1 MISYYYLLENLQL
14 LLHIHFQE
22 EKSNLNSSQKQNN
35 KFIQNSSE
43 RLLKIFISRLIG
55 VEGIMA
61 VSSNN
66 NLSFNLFF
74 SALNEKFIRGE
85 NSFYDKFKNEKRTT
99 SKCSNKNGLKNDC
112 IINSISLMGIVAFLF
127 YTGSFIFLFFALIF
141 ICLICSLLEILAYK
155 LSNNMVFASFI
166 AQVLA
171 YRLWHF
177 GYIPSNMSI
186 FKGINQ
192 LPPGFLLGIKSS
204 KNSFMQWMTVSPF
217 SKSKHFYFK
226 I

>member
-1 MISYYYLLENLQL
+1 MISVVLVSKQRNEFV
-14 LLHIHFQE
+14 IKDFQE

-85 NSFYDKFKNEKRTT
+85 NSFYDKFKNEERTT

-112 IINSISLMGIVAFLF
+112 KINSISLMGIIAFLF
-127 YTGSFIFLFFALIF
+127 YTGSFIF
-141 ICLICSLLEILAYK
+141 Y
-155 LSNNMVFASFI
+155 
-166 AQVLA
+166 
-171 YRLWHF
+171 
-177 GYIPSNMSI
+177 
-186 FKGINQ
+186 
-192 LPPGFLLGIKSS
+192 FLR
-204 KNSFMQWMTVSPF
+204 
-217 SKSKHFYFK
+217 
-226 I
+226 